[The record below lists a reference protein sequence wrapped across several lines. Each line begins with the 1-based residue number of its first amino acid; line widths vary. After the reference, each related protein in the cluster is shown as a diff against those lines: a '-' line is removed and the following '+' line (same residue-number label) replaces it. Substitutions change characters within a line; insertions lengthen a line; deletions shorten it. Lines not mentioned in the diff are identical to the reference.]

1 MLAEAAVGL
10 LLGLLVLWLLAV
22 MSPPGFRFEAI
33 YHLNLWLSSES
44 RSGTGSELRN
54 TQVVRPA
61 LVELLQRSD
70 VGVFVDVPCGDF
82 NWMSAV
88 RQEVPGFDAMYVGV
102 DRVGSLIAS
111 NQKRHAG
118 LDFRKGTIEEISI
131 RADLL
136 LVRDLLQHLSTAS
149 QLAILRKLRSTG
161 SRWLL
166 INYEVHLPANTLV
179 RVDPAPRWVELNLEL
194 PPFSLQPIKTFAGDR
209 SDKFYGLFELS
220 AVSL

>member
-1 MLAEAAVGL
+1 MLTGTVAGL
-10 LLGLLVLWLLAV
+10 LLVFLVLCLLAV

-33 YHLNLWLSSES
+33 YRLNLWLSAES
-44 RSGTGSELRN
+44 RSGIGSEYRN
-54 TQVVRPA
+54 TQVVRAA

-88 RQEVPGFDAMYVGV
+88 RQKVPGFDAKYVGV
-102 DRVGSLIAS
+102 DRVGALIAS
-111 NQKRHAG
+111 NRKRHVG
-118 LDFRKGTIEEISI
+118 LDFRKGTIEELSI

-136 LVRDLLQHLSTAS
+136 LVRDLLQHLSTTS
-149 QLAILRKLRSTG
+149 QLAILRNLRSTG

-179 RVDPAPRWVELNLEL
+179 RVDPAPRWIELNLEL
-194 PPFSLQPIKTFAGDR
+194 PPFSLRPIKTFAGDSR
-209 SDKFYGLFELS
+209 DKFYGLFDLS
-220 AVSL
+220 AVVL